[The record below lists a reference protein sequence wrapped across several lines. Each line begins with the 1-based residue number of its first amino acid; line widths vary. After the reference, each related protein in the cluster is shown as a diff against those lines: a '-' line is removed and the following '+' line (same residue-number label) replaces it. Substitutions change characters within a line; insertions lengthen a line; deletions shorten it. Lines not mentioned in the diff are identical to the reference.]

1 MVRKLRYCAIAVL
14 VGAAWLASAAGPVQ
28 AEPNHLTADEQ
39 AHGWKLL
46 FDGKT
51 TTGWRGMKGTPFPSQ
66 TWTIEDNAIR
76 TKEDNSGGDLAT
88 EKVFN
93 NFELE
98 VEWKISPGGN
108 SGIKYLVQDEWL
120 SPHFQP
126 DLSAKEKHA
135 QWLAAVGPEYQI
147 YDDEKMAHHPGWEK
161 SSTGALYLLYA
172 PKDRHL
178 NPPGQWNVARIV
190 VRGNHVEHWLNG
202 GKLLECEL
210 GSPELLALVEKTKFR
225 KVPGYGIKGPGRI
238 VLQHHGSPV
247 WFRNIKIRELPAD

>member
-1 MVRKLRYCAIAVL
+1 MVRKLYCLRIFVWAAAASLLTFAV
-14 VGAAWLASAAGPVQ
+14 AR

-39 AHGWKLL
+39 AQGWTLL
-46 FDGKT
+46 FDGQT

-66 TWTIEDNAIR
+66 TWTIEDGAIR
-76 TKEDNSGGDLAT
+76 TKKDGSGGDLIT
-88 EKVFN
+88 EKTFS
-93 NFELE
+93 NFELL

-108 SGIKYLVQDEWL
+108 SGIKYLVQEEWL

-126 DLSAKEKHA
+126 DLPAAQKHN
-135 QWLAAVGPEYQI
+135 QWLSAVGPEYQI
-147 YDDEKMAHHPGWEK
+147 YDDSKMSHHPGSEK
-161 SSTGALYLLYA
+161 SSTGALYLLYS
-172 PKDRHL
+172 PQNRQL
-178 NPPGQWNVARIV
+178 NPPGEWNLARIV

-225 KVPGYGIKGPGRI
+225 KVPGYGIKGPGHI

-247 WFRNIKIRELPAD
+247 WFRNIKIRELPAE